1 MECGECFYSRQ
12 GKEKELDNGWC
23 LLEWLK
29 ETKILCQVVKNQPF
43 NNLYPAG
50 QANAEARSVSF
61 TFSLIFIIHIFD
73 LIPKGILFF
82 SFSLHYF
89 LQVCNQLAVHITL
102 AFNCIK
108 NNVVA

>member
-1 MECGECFYSRQ
+1 MVKIFYSCQ
-12 GKEKELDNGWC
+12 GKEKGLDNGWC
-23 LLEWLK
+23 LVEWVT

-61 TFSLIFIIHIFD
+61 TFSLIFLIHIFD

-82 SFSLHYF
+82 FLLSALFSSS
-89 LQVCNQLAVHITL
+89 LQPVGSSYYSGT
-102 AFNCIK
+102 
-108 NNVVA
+108 

>member
-1 MECGECFYSRQ
+1 MKIFYSCQ
-12 GKEKELDNGWC
+12 GKEKGLDNGWC
-23 LLEWLK
+23 LVECVT

-61 TFSLIFIIHIFD
+61 TFSLIFLIHIFD

-82 SFSLHYF
+82 FLLSALFS
-89 LQVCNQLAVHITL
+89 
-102 AFNCIK
+102 
-108 NNVVA
+108 

>member
-23 LLEWLK
+23 LVEWVK

-73 LIPKGILFF
+73 LMPKVFFFFPSLCTILFKF
-82 SFSLHYF
+82 ATSWQFILLWH
-89 LQVCNQLAVHITL
+89 L
-102 AFNCIK
+102 NCIK